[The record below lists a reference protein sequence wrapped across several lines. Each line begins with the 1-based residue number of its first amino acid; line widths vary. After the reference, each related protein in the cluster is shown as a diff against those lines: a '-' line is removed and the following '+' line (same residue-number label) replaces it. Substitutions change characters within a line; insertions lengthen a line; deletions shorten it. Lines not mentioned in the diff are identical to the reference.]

1 MVTGCNKS
9 KLNFSVLKSD
19 KQSDASGKL
28 LTYLISFLLRGSVI
42 KLAVIRFLNGEYLF
56 TKGPV

>member
-42 KLAVIRFLNGEYLF
+42 KLVVIRFLNGEYLF